1 MSRTRAPLRG
11 PNREASGSPSS
22 ATSTDASNA
31 TSSRPSNRRS
41 TSTSSQPSSMPSN
54 SPSTSTSIPPS
65 SRRSTSTS
73 IRPCRSAWAPACR
86 TAAAAAYNAA
96 AAAARRRR
104 RRRCARSASAST
116 ERRTPRPCRC
126 QVDEER
132 YGGPRQLQSEGE
144 SNGSSE
150 SSQKKSSPH
159 PTTIVG
165 RENDQPGLTQSANL
179 KSDAGPASDSTAPRV
194 PQVHS
199 QQIVASAGDPAAPDL
214 ATRCGRECRARV
226 S

>member
-104 RRRCARSASAST
+104 RCARSASAST

-132 YGGPRQLQSEGE
+132 YGGPRRLQSEGE